1 MARCCSFTASRDWCF
16 RYSFSRTGLKST
28 TVNLHDG
35 ATVIH
40 IWIPKSY
47 KPNKP
52 SLLLI
57 HGFGANAMWQYND
70 FVSPLVSKFN
80 VYIPDLLF
88 FGDSYTTRP
97 DRTEQFQAE
106 CVMAALE
113 DVGVVGKIHVMGLS
127 YGGFVGYCMA
137 VQYPE
142 KVDKVVIAASGVCF
156 DESDMETGLL
166 SVKNIEDAIS
176 ILLAQTPEKL
186 RELMQMAFFKPP
198 QNVPSCFLSDF
209 IDVMNTEHVQEKR
222 ELIETLHK
230 GRKVSNLP
238 KITQPTLIIWGEHD
252 QIFPLELGH
261 RLKRHLGENAE
272 LVIIKNSGH
281 AINAE
286 KPKELYKNMKS
297 FLTDHK

>member
-52 SLLLI
+52 CLLLI

-113 DVGVVGKIHVMGLS
+113 DVGVVGKNI
-127 YGGFVGYCMA
+127 
-137 VQYPE
+137 
-142 KVDKVVIAASGVCF
+142 
-156 DESDMETGLL
+156 
-166 SVKNIEDAIS
+166 SVSVRIE
-176 ILLAQTPEKL
+176 LEKL
-186 RELMQMAFFKPP
+186 DVWFLNFRIEFAF
-198 QNVPSCFLSDF
+198 D
-209 IDVMNTEHVQEKR
+209 
-222 ELIETLHK
+222 
-230 GRKVSNLP
+230 SNLV
-238 KITQPTLIIWGEHD
+238 LNFESNS
-252 QIFPLELGH
+252 
-261 RLKRHLGENAE
+261 RL
-272 LVIIKNSGH
+272 
-281 AINAE
+281 
-286 KPKELYKNMKS
+286 
-297 FLTDHK
+297 